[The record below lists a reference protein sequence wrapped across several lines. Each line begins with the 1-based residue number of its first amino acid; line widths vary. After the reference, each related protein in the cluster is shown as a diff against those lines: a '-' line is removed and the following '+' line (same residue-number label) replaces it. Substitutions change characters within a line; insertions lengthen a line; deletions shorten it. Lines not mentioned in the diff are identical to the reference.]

1 MRTGTQ
7 DLSYENSLSNSNAE
21 FCWEFKKQNKKIIYI
36 YYYNYIYIIKQDR
49 SKTKISGGTNAL
61 IFHNFGLKLGF
72 CSVVLIVIPKTGKEN
87 APECL

>member
-1 MRTGTQ
+1 MRTALVIRMQSFVGSSRNKT
-7 DLSYENSLSNSNAE
+7 
-21 FCWEFKKQNKKIIYI
+21 KKLYIYI
-36 YYYNYIYIIKQDR
+36 IIIIYIYIIKQDR

>member
-1 MRTGTQ
+1 MRTALVIRMQSFVGSSRNKT
-7 DLSYENSLSNSNAE
+7 
-21 FCWEFKKQNKKIIYI
+21 KKLYIYIIIIIYI

>member
-36 YYYNYIYIIKQDR
+36 YIYIHTDIYIYYFTYNIYIYIKCKKLDNFL
-49 SKTKISGGTNAL
+49 KIS
-61 IFHNFGLKLGF
+61 
-72 CSVVLIVIPKTGKEN
+72 SDVLLVS
-87 APECL
+87 